1 MGRGR
6 RIGQWQQPNPP
17 LSLRGLGN
25 DGGVGSGGG
34 DSGKECGP
42 LARRFR
48 GSETFKV
55 DAKGRVSI
63 PAPFR
68 RVIEAS
74 DPDWKDGLRPNIVIV
89 YGGERQNWLEV
100 YTMKAIEEIDEQI
113 EDMQRGSAPRL
124 WLEELMHGQSIETQI
139 DDDGR
144 LTLPQKLREKIG
156 LTNEAFFI
164 SAGDYFKI
172 WKPETYEDQAG
183 ARARKLAEQYP
194 EDFDPRSLLPP
205 RSRG

>member
-1 MGRGR
+1 M
-6 RIGQWQQPNPP
+6 
-17 LSLRGLGN
+17 
-25 DGGVGSGGG
+25 
-34 DSGKECGP
+34 
-42 LARRFR
+42 ARRFR

-74 DPDWKDGLRPNIVIV
+74 DPDWREGLRPNIVIV
-89 YGGERQNWLEV
+89 YGGEHQDWLEV
-100 YTMKAIEEIDEQI
+100 YTVKAIEEIDEQI
-113 EDMQRGSAPRL
+113 EDMQRGSAERL

-144 LTLPQKLREKIG
+144 LVLPQRLREKIG
-156 LTNEAFFI
+156 LEGEAFFI

-172 WKPETYEDQAG
+172 WKPDTYEAKSG
-183 ARARKLAEQYP
+183 SRTRKLAEQYP
-194 EDFDPRSLLPP
+194 ADFDPRSLLP
-205 RSRG
+205 SRTRG